1 MAEENKETKTQQQSE
16 NQPKP
21 EQPKPEA
28 KADET
33 NHQIEKLLETEKMR
47 SQEFLTRLQYLQA
60 DYDNQ
65 RKRFERETDQIR
77 TYCSERIVT
86 QLLDVVDE
94 LELAIKAGKCA
105 DASEK
110 GLLDGVEMTY
120 RKLRKV
126 LEQESVTPIECTVG
140 KVFDPRCHDAIAAEE
155 RDDVKECTIIDEIRK
170 GYLLRDKVLRPAI
183 VRVAKPKS
191 K

>member
-1 MAEENKETKTQQQSE
+1 LVMPEEKDAKTQQQE
-16 NQPKP
+16 NNEKP
-21 EQPKPEA
+21 ESPTPEA

-33 NHQIEKLLETEKMR
+33 AREIEKLLETEKKR

-65 RKRFERETDQIR
+65 RKRFDREVDQIK

-94 LELAIKAGKCA
+94 LELAIKACKDA
-105 DASEK
+105 DGSQKA
-110 GLLDGVEMTY
+110 LLDGVEMTY
-120 RKLRKV
+120 RRLRKV

-140 KVFDPRCHDAIAAEE
+140 KVFDPHCQDAIAAEE
-155 RDDVKECTIIDEIRK
+155 RDDVKECTVIDEIRK
-170 GYLLRDKVLRPAI
+170 GYLLREKVLRPAI
-183 VRVAKPKS
+183 VRVVKPKS

>member
-1 MAEENKETKTQQQSE
+1 MADENETKAQTPE
-16 NQPKP
+16 NQAN
-21 EQPKPEA
+21 EQAQKPEA

-33 NHQIEKLLETEKMR
+33 ARDIEKLLETEKKR

-65 RKRFERETDQIR
+65 RKRFDREVDQIKS
-77 TYCSERIVT
+77 YCSERIVT
-86 QLLDVVDE
+86 QLLDVLDE
-94 LELAIKAGKCA
+94 LELAIKACKGA
-105 DASEK
+105 DSSQKA
-110 GLLDGVEMTY
+110 LLDGVEMTY

-126 LEQESVTPIECTVG
+126 LEQEGVTPIECTVG
-140 KVFDPRCHDAIAAEE
+140 KVFDLRCQDAIAAEE
-155 RDDVKECTIIDEIRK
+155 RDDVKECTVIDEIRK
-170 GYLLRDKVLRPAI
+170 GYLLREKVLRPTI

>member
-1 MAEENKETKTQQQSE
+1 MADEKEAKQAQQ
-16 NQPKP
+16 P
-21 EQPKPEA
+21 EDQQKQAPTPEA

-33 NHQIEKLLETEKMR
+33 TREIEKLLETEKKR

-77 TYCSERIVT
+77 SYCSERIVT
-86 QLLDVVDE
+86 QLLDVMDE
-94 LELAIKAGKCA
+94 LELAIKAGKAA
-105 DASEK
+105 DASQK
-110 GLLDGVEMTY
+110 ALLDGVEMTY
-120 RKLRKV
+120 RRLRKV

-140 KVFDPRCHDAIAAEE
+140 KVFDPHCHDAIAAEE
-155 RDDVKECTIIDEIRK
+155 RDDAKECTVIDEIRK
-170 GYLLRDKVLRPAI
+170 GYLLREKVLRPAI

>member
-1 MAEENKETKTQQQSE
+1 MAEEKEAKPQAPPET
-16 NQPKP
+16 QPKP
-21 EQPKPEA
+21 EEVKPDNKAAEA
-28 KADET
+28 
-33 NHQIEKLLETEKMR
+33 EKLEAEKKR
-47 SQEFLTRLQYLQA
+47 SQDYLTRLQYLQA

-77 TYCSERIVT
+77 SYCSERIVT

-105 DASEK
+105 DGSQKA
-110 GLLDGVEMTY
+110 LLDGVEMTY
-120 RKLRKV
+120 RRLRKV

-140 KVFDPRCHDAIAAEE
+140 KVFDPHCHDAIAAEE
-155 RDDVKECTIIDEIRK
+155 RDDVKECTVIDEIRK
-170 GYLLRDKVLRPAI
+170 GYLLREKVLRPAI

>member
-1 MAEENKETKTQQQSE
+1 MPEENKEAKTETQPE
-16 NQPKP
+16 NQPKA
-21 EQPKPEA
+21 EIKPDHTAQE
-28 KADET
+28 
-33 NHQIEKLLETEKMR
+33 IEKLLESEKKR
-47 SQEFLTRLQYLQA
+47 SVEFLTRLQYLQA

-65 RKRFERETDQIR
+65 RKRFERETEQIKS
-77 TYCSERIVT
+77 YCSERIVT

-94 LELAIKAGKCA
+94 LELAIKAGKTA
-105 DASEK
+105 DGSQK

-140 KVFDPRCHDAIAAEE
+140 KIFDPRCQDAIAAEE
-155 RDDVKECTIIDEIRK
+155 RDDVKECTVIDEIRK
-170 GYLLRDKVLRPAI
+170 GYLLREKVLRPAI

>member
-1 MAEENKETKTQQQSE
+1 MAEDKKAQAQPENH
-16 NQPKP
+16 P
-21 EQPKPEA
+21 EPEAATPEA
-28 KADET
+28 KPDHTTLEI
-33 NHQIEKLLETEKMR
+33 QKLLETEKKR

-65 RKRFERETDQIR
+65 RKRFDREVDQIKS
-77 TYCSERIVT
+77 YCSERIVT

-94 LELAIKAGKCA
+94 LELAIKAGKGT
-105 DASEK
+105 DAAQK

-126 LEQESVTPIECTVG
+126 LEQEGVTPIECTVG
-140 KVFDPRCHDAIAAEE
+140 KVFDHRCQDAIAAEE
-155 RDDVKECTIIDEIRK
+155 RDDIKECTVSDEIRK
-170 GYLLRDKVLRPAI
+170 GYLLREKVLRPAI

>member
-1 MAEENKETKTQQQSE
+1 MSEENKEQKTQPPE
-16 NQPKP
+16 NQQKP
-21 EQPKPEA
+21 EPPKPEA

-33 NHQIEKLLETEKMR
+33 AHEIEKRLAAEKQR

-65 RKRFERETDQIR
+65 RKRFDREVDQIR
-77 TYCSERIVT
+77 SYCSERIVT

-94 LELAIKAGKCA
+94 LELAIKAGKNA
-105 DASEK
+105 DGSQKA
-110 GLLDGVEMTY
+110 LLDGVEMTY

-155 RDDVKECTIIDEIRK
+155 RDDVKECTVIDEIRK
-170 GYLLRDKVLRPAI
+170 GYLLREKVLRPAI

>member
-1 MAEENKETKTQQQSE
+1 LTEEKETKVQSPPE
-16 NQPKP
+16 TETKP
-21 EQPKPEA
+21 DHTALE
-28 KADET
+28 
-33 NHQIEKLLETEKMR
+33 IEKLLETEKKR
-47 SQEFLTRLQYLQA
+47 SQDFLTRLQYLQA

-65 RKRFERETDQIR
+65 RKRFDREIEQIR
-77 TYCSERIVT
+77 SYCSERIMT

-94 LELAIKAGKCA
+94 LELAIKAGKGA
-105 DASEK
+105 DASQK
-110 GLLDGVEMTY
+110 CLLDGVEMTY

-126 LEQESVTPIECTVG
+126 LEQEGVTPIECTG
-140 KVFDPRCHDAIAAEE
+140 STVFDPRCHDAIAAEE
-155 RDDVKECTIIDEIRK
+155 CDDVKECTVLEEIRK